1 MARTGPKLSP
11 NPGRT
16 ARFYRKNKKSREKHR
31 SDQKAINSTTEKK
44 AYRRDL
50 MKIRRERK
58 PGPQTDMSHKV
69 VGSLR
74 NHVKQ
79 TEVEAERKELN
90 DTITT
95 KP

>member
-1 MARTGPKLSP
+1 MARTGPKLSK

-31 SDQKAINSTTEKK
+31 RDQRAINSTPAKK
-44 AYRRDL
+44 AYRGDQR
-50 MKIRRERK
+50 KIRENVNPDHR
-58 PGPQTDMSHKV
+58 QICHIKV
-69 VGSLR
+69 EKSWQS
-74 NHVKQ
+74 HVKQ
-79 TEVEAERKELN
+79 TEVEAERVELD